1 MKRVLGCLTV
11 PEVLDSRLRVFSSSF
26 VPYGN
31 LRSLSVLGVMGVVI
45 SHLVS
50 RSPSGR
56 PLDFHE
62 IYSYSIHCLRG
73 CSQQESSRRPTKAY
87 PTSPKDNSLILH
99 SPALTTEAEAEP
111 SQETRGDILAH
122 KAWQSSAWRTQRPLI
137 LPLRRGLSEYQRLL
151 GPSFTNSEPLN
162 HFTEA
167 DTTPC
172 ESKF

>member
-1 MKRVLGCLTV
+1 MFWG
-11 PEVLDSRLRVFSSSF
+11 SW
-26 VPYGN
+26 G
-31 LRSLSVLGVMGVVI
+31 
-45 SHLVS
+45 
-50 RSPSGR
+50 SPSGR

-151 GPSFTNSEPLN
+151 GPSFTHHCGTSYPLADKDSLSQGGSSEGKQQRIYTRLCCCCSVPMHILVSLLCG
-162 HFTEA
+162 HT
-167 DTTPC
+167 
-172 ESKF
+172 